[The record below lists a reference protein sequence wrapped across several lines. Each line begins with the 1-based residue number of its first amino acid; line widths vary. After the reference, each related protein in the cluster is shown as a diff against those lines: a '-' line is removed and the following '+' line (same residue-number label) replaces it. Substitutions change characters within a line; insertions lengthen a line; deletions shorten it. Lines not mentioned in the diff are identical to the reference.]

1 MTNTTPYSSGIAS
14 ESLPKLM
21 QPYTA
26 VKKLEHY
33 CGGSFAAKQLIADKI
48 RDGEI
53 GAFAL
58 RSWISDQPSL
68 KKARGERPDVADVKT
83 KIKPSILVGAE
94 SWTENVASWKWRVG
108 DFHSVIRSKPM
119 RRRVFRKVR
128 LVAEDVLRL
137 VAARE
142 ALFKSEQSKRGRR
155 PKIEAWNTVWME
167 VLRIAVEERFT
178 KDHLPTMSQFR
189 AKVAKAVV
197 GSGADG
203 PLDEETFAPLLNHIY
218 RRFVD
223 PKAN

>member
-1 MTNTTPYSSGIAS
+1 MTDPTPNPSGTVS

-21 QPYTA
+21 RPYTA

-58 RSWISDQPSL
+58 RTWVSDQPSL
-68 KKARGERPDVADVKT
+68 KKARGECPGVTETKT
-83 KIKPSILVGAE
+83 MIKPSTLVGAE
-94 SWTENVASWKWRVG
+94 SWTENVASWKWRIG

-119 RRRVFRKVR
+119 RRRIFRKVR
-128 LVAEDVLRL
+128 LVADDVEQLL
-137 VAARE
+137 SARE
-142 ALFKSEQSKRGRR
+142 ALFQTELSNRGRR
-155 PKIEAWNTVWME
+155 PKMEAWHEVWME
-167 VLRIAVEERFT
+167 VLRLAVEGRFT
-178 KDHLPTMSQFR
+178 KDHVGTMAQFR
-189 AKVAKAVV
+189 SKIAELVV
-197 GSGADG
+197 GSGAKG
-203 PLDEETFAPLLNHIY
+203 PMDEETFAPLLNRIY